1 MKKYHHNIFELLT
14 VLAHSENL
22 QKVWWKEK
30 FKYGKASTSEKNG
43 KVSEA

>member
-1 MKKYHHNIFELLT
+1 MKKYHRNIFELLT

-30 FKYGKASTSEKNG
+30 FKYGKASTSEEKE
-43 KVSEA
+43 KVSKV